1 MIKTY
6 FMDGDKGG
14 VGKSFAARAI
24 ADMLMQSER
33 FRLPRPISRLLVVDA
48 DESNQDVCGYGG
60 FAPEAVNDCQVD
72 IMMQGIVTPEQWT
85 FVGNEVSKKIDKWAE
100 EEENRIVF
108 SLPAGAGLAIA
119 QASEVTEIMG
129 ALNAAHVW
137 VIGTDHESVRQ
148 LQERLDRF
156 PKFYERGFVIL
167 NMRHGTRDK
176 FSFWDQSAT
185 RTQAIDSGWREIEL
199 PVLTPFVASELSR
212 TPLHQAESNRAI
224 NGGGKLG
231 LGSFIAVKTFR
242 GIAGA
247 RLAEMEMDAAG
258 KGKVVEQA
266 APHDDS
272 PVQRCAVASA
282 STLATHLFMLCPA
295 RAAALSA
302 AACTPGSTRSISL
315 PDAGFSGGCPSFAQA
330 SM

>member
-6 FMDGDKGG
+6 FVDGDKGG
-14 VGKSFAARAI
+14 VGKSFTARAI
-24 ADMLMQSER
+24 ADMLIQSER
-33 FRLPRPISRLLVVDA
+33 FHLPRQISRLMVVDA
-48 DESNQDVCGYGG
+48 DESNQDVCGSGG
-60 FAPEAVNDCQVD
+60 FVPEAVNGCKID
-72 IMMQGIVTPEQWT
+72 IMMRGIVTPEQWT
-85 FVGNEVSKKIDKWAE
+85 FAGNEVSAKIEDWPE
-100 EEENRIVF
+100 DSDGRIVF

-119 QASEVTEIMG
+119 QASEVTEIMS
-129 ALNAAHVW
+129 ALNAVHVW

-176 FSFWDQSAT
+176 FSFWQQSAT
-185 RTQAIDSGWREIEL
+185 RTQAMDSGWREIEL

-212 TPLHQAESNRAI
+212 TPLHQAESNRAV

-247 RLAEMEMDAAG
+247 RLAEMEQDIAGEIDEPEADTSLSGFTVVRLDA
-258 KGKVVEQA
+258 Q
-266 APHDDS
+266 D
-272 PVQRCAVASA
+272 
-282 STLATHLFMLCPA
+282 L
-295 RAAALSA
+295 
-302 AACTPGSTRSISL
+302 
-315 PDAGFSGGCPSFAQA
+315 
-330 SM
+330 